1 MVGVTGI
8 LRGQNVTSVLGNPEL
23 KNEKETRQ
31 RLKYVLRAPEIL
43 EMDIFKDKGVF
54 TLEGAE

>member
-8 LRGQNVTSVLGNPEL
+8 LRGQNVTGVLGNPEL